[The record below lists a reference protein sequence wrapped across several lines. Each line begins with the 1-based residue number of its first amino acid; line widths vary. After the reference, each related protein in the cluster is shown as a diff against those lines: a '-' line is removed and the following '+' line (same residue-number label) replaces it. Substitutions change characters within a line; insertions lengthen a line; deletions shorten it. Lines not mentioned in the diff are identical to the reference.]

1 MEYGDELERMRDR
14 RRLRK
19 ANERQSGPSSRTRRE
34 TDTAYAGTGGR
45 RRMSGPEAERQ
56 RGASHSER
64 RQPGNHDAS
73 ELRGG
78 NYDFEDSRRGSRS
91 ENYDDRQYAYDYDEY
106 DEEYDSYYNDD
117 YDGYGSR
124 EFEHHRGSREREASR
139 GKAGQGKKG
148 RSSGSQKGGKKVKKK
163 KRRFLLL
170 KILFLVAVIAAVYF
184 VYKYRQTGTGYWT
197 VAVFGV
203 DSRDGSLEK
212 GALSDVEM
220 ICVIDRGTGNIKLV
234 SVFRDTYLE
243 INPDGTYHKINEAY
257 FKGGHEQAVQALER
271 NLDLTIDDYATFN
284 WKAVADAINILGGID
299 LEISDSEFKYINS
312 FITATVEST
321 GIGSHHLEHAG
332 MNHLDGIQAVA
343 YARLR
348 LMDTDYNRTARQRLV
363 IQLAMNK
370 AKEADLKTLTAL
382 VQAILPQ
389 ISTSIGIDDLLPMA
403 RNIRK
408 YHIGETGGFPF
419 SRGETHIGKRD
430 CVIPLTLESNVIQL
444 HQLLYGTEN
453 FQPSE
458 TVKQI
463 SAKVASDSGMGEVA
477 ENAPEA
483 KILGQRA
490 LESSEAERSGNSE
503 SGSKNEGSSGGGGS
517 GNPQQP
523 AQTETPAVETEAVR
537 NNSLENPEESS
548 QEEESSAEESS
559 AEESSAET
567 VSSTEAVQ
575 EETTEAFIPPS
586 EETEIGPGYMT
597 ETASETASEAD
608 SGPTLAE
615 TAAGPSA
622 EEPPLEAGPG
632 IS

>member
-19 ANERQSGPSSRTRRE
+19 ANERQGGSSSRTRRA
-34 TDTAYAGTGGR
+34 TDVANTGTDGR
-45 RRMSGPEAERQ
+45 RRMNRIETEGQRRVNYSG
-56 RGASHSER
+56 R
-64 RQPGNHDAS
+64 RQPGNRNAS
-73 ELRGG
+73 QLRDR
-78 NYDFEDSRRGSRS
+78 NYDFGDSRKKNRS
-91 ENYDDRQYAYDYDEY
+91 ENYDDRQYDADYDEY
-106 DEEYDSYYNDD
+106 YDDD
-117 YDGYGSR
+117 YDEYYDDDYDSR
-124 EFEHHRGSREREASR
+124 ESESPRGSRERDAGR
-139 GKAGQGKKG
+139 GKAGHGKKG
-148 RSSGSQKGGKKVKKK
+148 RTSSGSKTGGKKVKKK
-163 KRRFLLL
+163 KRRFWLL
-170 KILFLVAVIAAVYF
+170 KILLLIAVLAAGYF
-184 VYKYRQTGTGYWT
+184 VYKYKQTGTGYWT

-203 DSRDGSLEK
+203 DSRDGNLEK

-370 AKEADLKTLTAL
+370 AKEADLKTLTSL

-403 RNIRK
+403 RNIKK

-483 KILGQRA
+483 KILGQKA
-490 LESSEAERSGNSE
+490 LDSSEAEKPDKSE
-503 SGSKNEGSSGGGGS
+503 PESKDEGSSGGGS
-517 GNPQQP
+517 SENPKPP
-523 AQTETPAVETEAVR
+523 AQTETPAAETDAAQ
-537 NNSLENPEESS
+537 NSSSENPEESS
-548 QEEESSAEESS
+548 QEEESSSEESS
-559 AEESSAET
+559 AEESSAEIS
-567 VSSTEAVQ
+567 SSTEAVQ
-575 EETTEAFIPPS
+575 EETTEAVITPS
-586 EETEIGPGYMT
+586 EETEIGPGYLT
-597 ETASETASEAD
+597 ETSAETD
-608 SGPTLAE
+608 SQPTLAE
-615 TAAGPSA
+615 TEADLSA
-622 EEPPLEAGPG
+622 DGPLEVGPG